1 MFFSED
7 SSARI
12 DVANVR
18 TGYLD
23 LGFVRKGTKTMLGRR
38 LYSYPFSV
46 SRVFYVDTAP
56 LGMGSVILQTA
67 SGTLNAGDR
76 LLERLHTGAMSSA
89 HVTTQGAAVVHRSP
103 AGMETVER
111 VELVADEGSLLEY
124 LPELRIL
131 FPDSRFS
138 QTTTLQLGA
147 RSIAITCDGFVV
159 YDPAHAGR
167 SFRSFVAE
175 TEILGTEGRVL
186 AKEAVYLD
194 RLPAMTG
201 RRAQFRAFGTLF
213 IAALIET
220 QVHDGLREAIGC
232 AMSSFAGL
240 YWSVSAL
247 PNQCGV
253 SLRIA
258 AQDGGMLRAG
268 IRTGWLTA
276 RKHLFGSVPGMLHKA
291 GST

>member
-1 MFFSED
+1 MFFSND
-7 SSARI
+7 SVGRTDPA
-12 DVANVR
+12 DVP

-23 LGFVRKGTKTMLGRR
+23 LGFVRKGTKTVLERR

-46 SRVFYVDTAP
+46 SRVFYVDATP
-56 LGMGSVILQTA
+56 PGMGSVILQTV

-89 HVTTQGAAVVHRSP
+89 HVTTQGAATVHRSP

-131 FPDSRFS
+131 FPDSYFS
-138 QTTTLQLGA
+138 QTATLKLSA
-147 RSIAITCDGFVV
+147 RSVAIFCDGFLV

-167 SFRSFVAE
+167 PFRSYVVE
-175 TEILGTEGRVL
+175 TKILSAEGRVL
-186 AKEAVYLD
+186 ATEAAHLD
-194 RLPAMTG
+194 GLPAMTG
-201 RRAQFRAFGTLF
+201 RRASFRAFGTLF
-213 IAALIET
+213 VASLMES
-220 QVHDGLREAIGC
+220 QVRDGLRGAIED
-232 AMSSFAGL
+232 AMSSIAGL

-247 PNQCGV
+247 PNDCGV
-253 SLRIA
+253 SLRVA
-258 AQDGGMLRAG
+258 GQDGHMLRAG

-276 RKHLFGSVPGMLHKA
+276 RKHLFGSIPGMLHKA
-291 GST
+291 G

>member
-1 MFFSED
+1 MFFSDD
-7 SSARI
+7 SSART

-23 LGFVRKGTKTMLGRR
+23 LGFVRKGTKTVLDRR

-46 SRVFYVDTAP
+46 SRVFYVDPAP
-56 LGMGSVILQTA
+56 QGMGSVILQTA

-76 LLERLHTGAMSSA
+76 LLQRLHTGAMSSA
-89 HVTTQGAAVVHRSP
+89 HVTTQGAAAVHRSP

-138 QTTTLQLGA
+138 QTTTLKLGA
-147 RSIAITCDGFVV
+147 HSIAIMCDGFVV

-167 SFRSFVAE
+167 SLRSYIVE
-175 TEILGTEGRVL
+175 TKIVSGVGRLLATES
-186 AKEAVYLD
+186 AQLD
-194 RLPAMTG
+194 GLPAVTG
-201 RRAQFRAFGTLF
+201 RRASFRAFGTLF
-213 IAALIET
+213 VAVFMESGAR
-220 QVHDGLREAIGC
+220 DGLREAIEC
-232 AMSSFAGL
+232 AMSSPAGV
-240 YWSVSAL
+240 YWSVSDL
-247 PNQCGV
+247 PNECGV

-258 AQDGGMLRAG
+258 APDGGRLRAG

-276 RKHLFGSVPGMLHKA
+276 RKHLFGSLPGMSNKA
-291 GST
+291 G

>member
-1 MFFSED
+1 MFYSDD
-7 SSARI
+7 SSART

-23 LGFVRKGTKTMLGRR
+23 LGFVRKGTKTVLGRR

-89 HVTTQGAAVVHRSP
+89 HVTTQGAAAVHRSP
-103 AGMETVER
+103 AGMETVES

-131 FPDSRFS
+131 FPDSRLS
-138 QTTTLQLGA
+138 QTTILKLGA
-147 RSIAITCDGFVV
+147 RSIAIMCDGFVV

-167 SFRSFVAE
+167 PLRSYVVE
-175 TEILGTEGRVL
+175 TKILSAEGRLL
-186 AKEAVYLD
+186 ATEAAHLD

-201 RRAQFRAFGTLF
+201 RRASFRAFGTLF
-213 IAALIET
+213 VAVFMESRARDGLIE
-220 QVHDGLREAIGC
+220 AIEC
-232 AMSSFAGL
+232 AMSSPAGL

-247 PNQCGV
+247 PNRCGV

-258 AQDGGMLRAG
+258 APDGGRLRAG

-291 GST
+291 G